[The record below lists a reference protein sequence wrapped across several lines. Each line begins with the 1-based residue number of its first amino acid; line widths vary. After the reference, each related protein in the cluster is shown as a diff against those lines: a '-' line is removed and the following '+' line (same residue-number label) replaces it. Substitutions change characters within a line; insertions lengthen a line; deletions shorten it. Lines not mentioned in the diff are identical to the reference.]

1 MALRVYDWVVAVK
14 VSVILL
20 RNTETLKKKDFYSN
34 SIIMIKKKILHFCF
48 MLFALMDISCEQRNP
63 QAEYELLRVT
73 VYESPKEGVEVAN
86 EYIDHFQNNKKARIT
101 EVSEIRSQYMR
112 MNAFFSNSYSSYGDY
127 MTASRELNY
136 ELSYSNYDGVRRTWL
151 SLYERQRKRLLAP
164 IMDSITESEFD
175 RFFQEDARKISGS
188 KYPSWNVESIEKI
201 SMTTPIL
208 EYSGMAKKALGEY
221 RVRLSG
227 KRTGF
232 PESARFSVEGTL
244 GPDESG
250 NIIYTRKECKEYEKP
265 FIR

>member
-1 MALRVYDWVVAVK
+1 
-14 VSVILL
+14 
-20 RNTETLKKKDFYSN
+20 
-34 SIIMIKKKILHFCF
+34 MIGVMHIGMKKIMHDSALIGKD
-48 MLFALMDISCEQRNP
+48 MLLCLLLFSIVLTSCDQRDP
-63 QAEYELLRVT
+63 EAEYEVLREKVF
-73 VYESPKEGVEVAN
+73 ESPHEGVEVAQ
-86 EYIDHFQNNKKARIT
+86 EYIAHFNENNYFLGKKKKARIT
-101 EVSEIRSQYMR
+101 EVSEIRSQYRKMD
-112 MNAFFSNSYSSYGDY
+112 AFFSNSYSSYGDY

-175 RFFQEDARKISGS
+175 RFFQEDARKISGI

-201 SMTTPIL
+201 SITTPIL
-208 EYSGMAKKALGEY
+208 EYSGTAKKALGEY